1 MENIKNIIEK
11 YKTSF
16 EKNISNDLSINN
28 ALSIIIKFTNEIK
41 KIGFINISKE
51 DKKLILE
58 FMEKVESVFGIGIFE
73 NENIPK
79 EIFEL
84 GKQRQKFREEKNFE
98 KSDEIRK
105 EVEKKGYKI
114 IDTKK
119 TFEIKKI

>member
-11 YKTSF
+11 YKNSF

-58 FMEKVESVFGIGIFE
+58 FMEKV
-73 NENIPK
+73 
-79 EIFEL
+79 
-84 GKQRQKFREEKNFE
+84 
-98 KSDEIRK
+98 
-105 EVEKKGYKI
+105 
-114 IDTKK
+114 
-119 TFEIKKI
+119 